1 MLSPPVL
8 VSNIDKAYLQFMQR
22 PVIRQF
28 VQNGGKVYAA
38 TEGQPREKIEQ
49 LISLGHR
56 HFAEKYVQEAEHK
69 YPGLL
74 HKYPDL
80 RLSYFGKLQTNK
92 IGRVINLFHTIEA
105 VCRLKEVT
113 LIKGWMDKYGWKER
127 ELFIQWNIGA
137 ETQKNGASAHEIS
150 QLLHHATDLGLSING
165 LMVIPPKEDDPLP
178 YFMAVRTTADRYH
191 LNKCQ
196 MGFSA
201 DFETAIN
208 CGATGIRISR
218 LFFGKA

>member
-49 LISLGHR
+49 LILLGHR

-92 IGRVINLFHTIEA
+92 IGRVINLFHTVESIS
-105 VCRLKEVT
+105 RLKEVEI
-113 LIKGWMDKYGWKER
+113 IKGCLDKNLCNNR
-127 ELFIQWNIGA
+127 EFFIQWNIGA
-137 ETQKNGASAHEIS
+137 ETQKNGALTHEIP
-150 QLLHHATDLGLSING
+150 QLLQKATGKGLSING
-165 LMVIPPKEDDPLP
+165 LMIIPPKEDDPQP
-178 YFMAVRTTADRYH
+178 YFKAARTIADRFH

-218 LFFGKA
+218 LFFGRA